1 MFAPLFSAVRADLDR
16 QIEWAKVEVRRQARH
31 TVLILILA
39 GVAAFA
45 GFGAAVVGLI
55 ALYTWLAMEHGQF
68 IALGMIGGG
77 LLLLALILLAL
88 ALVRRR
94 PRVASPPPLQIA
106 QPVALLGTLGQ
117 GRNVKVVTGGQQLLN
132 LATDT
137 LRNGSRSAL
146 FGTLALVALVG
157 LIAARRLRD
166 RR

>member
-1 MFAPLFSAVRADLDR
+1 MFAPLFGAVRADLDR
-16 QIEWAKVEVRRQARH
+16 QIEWAKVEVGRQARH
-31 TVLILILA
+31 AVLS
-39 GVAAFA
+39 VAAFA
-45 GFGAAVVGLI
+45 GLGAAVVGLI
-55 ALYTWLAMEHGQF
+55 ALYTRLAMGHGQF

-94 PRVASPPPLQIA
+94 PRLASPPPLQIG
-106 QPVALLGTLGQ
+106 QPAALLGTLGQ
-117 GRNVKVVTGGQQLLN
+117 GRNVKVVTGGQQALN